1 MAIFTE
7 LACFSDDYVATDM
20 TKVRRF
26 ENGLELSIRGKV
38 VGLRQQDMDS
48 MVGTTLTTEK
58 EIEDPRGIQATD
70 PGEKREDR
78 PSSSSRKR
86 QKTSDSHEFQDLGQ
100 DGEFSQAGQTIGY
113 FCRHPGHVRQD
124 CP

>member
-86 QKTSDSHEFQDLGQ
+86 QKTSDSHEFQDQG
-100 DGEFSQAGQTIGY
+100 
-113 FCRHPGHVRQD
+113 
-124 CP
+124 